1 MERTDSTAI
10 ATSTATV
17 GALPARIA
25 FRATLAVSS
34 LLVLI
39 AAFDIG
45 GFRADFL

>member
-1 MERTDSTAI
+1 MERINSSASAESSATA
-10 ATSTATV
+10 

-25 FRATLAVSS
+25 FRATLALSS
-34 LLVLI
+34 LFVLV